1 MANTT
6 TIIMIN
12 KKAIRIIYNKVARPH
27 VKTNHLIRAII
38 VLALKWKE

>member
-12 KKAIRIIYNKVARPH
+12 KKSHKDNLYQSSATPCKNKSPH
-27 VKTNHLIRAII
+27 KSNYSTCA
-38 VLALKWKE
+38 